1 AEVVEGRSHRWT
13 LLVLGVATVLG
24 SVAAIAIQMAPSG
37 GDSGS
42 QQPPN
47 PPVVAQQQ
55 NVTPP
60 APTPPPVKDDKRPD
74 DAVDSPLVALNG
86 NKGVDDTPSESRND
100 RPAEIAK
107 SDTTKPTKSGPIE
120 KVVDPLEKP
129 SSDDKG
135 GDNTENKT
143 DTKTDAKT
151 DTKADAK
158 TENKTDTKTDTK
170 DEKVPSPTPE
180 KPRVAAERPAPAK
193 KGCQPQGQV

>member
-1 AEVVEGRSHRWT
+1 
-13 LLVLGVATVLG
+13 VAR
-24 SVAAIAIQMAPSG
+24 
-37 GDSGS
+37 
-42 QQPPN
+42 N
-47 PPVVAQQQ
+47 E
-55 NVTPP
+55 N
-60 APTPPPVKDDKRPD
+60 R
-74 DAVDSPLVALNG
+74 
-86 NKGVDDTPSESRND
+86 GVDDTRSDSGTD
-100 RPAEIAK
+100 GPAEIAK

-129 SSDDKG
+129 SSDEKG

-180 KPRVAAERPAPAK
+180 KPRVAAERPATAK
-193 KGCQPQGQV
+193 KGCQPQGQVNPFDQRPVCGERKPTKTNKRETAKEDLIALKISSKPAWAKAEIDGWGQCDTSCTLHLPPGTYTV